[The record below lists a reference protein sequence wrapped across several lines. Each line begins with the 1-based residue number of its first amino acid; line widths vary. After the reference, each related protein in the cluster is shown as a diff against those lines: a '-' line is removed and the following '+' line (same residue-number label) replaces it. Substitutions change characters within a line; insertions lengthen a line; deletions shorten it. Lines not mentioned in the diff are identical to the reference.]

1 MGKKASE
8 TVKYGCHVNIDL
20 GHVKD
25 AYAYDHCCLDEG
37 MCWCDCTYANKLK
50 AAGEGKENCKFWR
63 KTENAVSAATPEPA
77 PEKGEH
83 SVLDAV
89 MSDLQARSDFGMS
102 KYGTRLMSHNGRN
115 SLLDAYQEALDLVMY
130 LKQRLLE
137 EGICPPS
144 LSK

>member
-8 TVKYGCHVNIDL
+8 KIEYGCHVNIDL
-20 GHVKD
+20 GHV
-25 AYAYDHCCLDEG
+25 YNHCCLDEG
-37 MCWCDCTYANKLK
+37 MCCCDCTYADKLK
-50 AAGEGKENCKFWR
+50 AAGKSKEECKFWR
-63 KTENAVSAATPEPA
+63 KTENAAPAATPEPA
-77 PEKGEH
+77 PEKGEY
-83 SVLDAV
+83 SVLNAV
-89 MSDLQARSDFGMS
+89 MDDLQARSDFGMS